1 MFSLLH
7 CYYPLLPFKIINYY
21 YICYQLDNLQ
31 MWDQNFTLN
40 TFAYCFL
47 APFCHLGLKKS
58 LNQEYFG
65 LKGPN
70 WHSWL
75 PFVSDC
81 DENGTFSD
89 QNCPVYTFTS
99 ASPPHKDTQT
109 ALQSLQSR
117 PYQRGA
123 VVIYLSLP
131 AGWIKICR
139 LKIKTF
145 ARCISCYH
153 GMKIKGSKSCTEDTN
168 IATLTPKSNIAGVGD
183 PEGCLEVFLKGLHAF
198 RAYRPLNHSN
208 ISSRG

>member
-81 DENGTFSD
+81 DENSTFSD

-99 ASPPHKDTQT
+99 VSPPRKDTQT
-109 ALQSLQSR
+109 AVRRSSGKYLTTCHWSR
-117 PYQRGA
+117 FA
-123 VVIYLSLP
+123 VWRWRLLP
-131 AGWIKICR
+131 
-139 LKIKTF
+139 
-145 ARCISCYH
+145 
-153 GMKIKGSKSCTEDTN
+153 
-168 IATLTPKSNIAGVGD
+168 
-183 PEGCLEVFLKGLHAF
+183 VFYSIF
-198 RAYRPLNHSN
+198 WFCMETWLNN
-208 ISSRG
+208 ISPDLEIRQQQHH